1 MTLSSED
8 PIRQRGR
15 SALRRLFTAA
25 LLACSCSRA
34 APQVQPEGAPEAA
47 PPPPPAAP
55 AAAAPAPLEPL
66 GELER
71 AEAELDQAR
80 AELNASLAENFAS
93 APRAAA
99 GGARKDEG
107 ANLDRAAPRAHEKV
121 SPKKKASEAAPAQ
134 SQAEAE
140 RPSADDRDKGGS
152 ACERSCKAFASLER
166 AKSAICRLDTPS
178 GARCGRAEGIVREA
192 ESRVAS
198 CACPR

>member
-8 PIRQRGR
+8 PIRQRDR

-34 APQVQPEGAPEAA
+34 APQVQPEGAPA
-47 PPPPPAAP
+47 PPPPGAAP
-55 AAAAPAPLEPL
+55 AAAAPAPLESL

-99 GGARKDEG
+99 GGASKDEG
-107 ANLDRAAPRAHEKV
+107 ANLDRAAPRAREKV

-140 RPSADDRDKGGS
+140 RPSADDRDKGGG

-166 AKSAICRLDTPS
+166 AKSAICRLDTPG

-198 CACPR
+198 CACPS